1 MVFTNKELNHYFRTV
16 LIFLG
21 KKVLMPYIFTDLAIY
36 SWRGSPG
43 DRIM

>member
-21 KKVLMPYIFTDLAIY
+21 KKMLMAYIFTDLAIY
-36 SWRGSPG
+36 WWRGSPAA
-43 DRIM
+43 RIK